1 MLPPRAERS
10 HFFRGDDF
18 SSFRAETDTAR
29 EWRFAGETNEDER
42 TAIVS
47 GEETGWRKGTR
58 VRHLLRLGSAGEDA
72 PAIKKKAAFFFCPA
86 RKLRKS
92 PANTKALIFWAGY
105 KKMGFD

>member
-10 HFFRGDDF
+10 HFSGETTFQT
-18 SSFRAETDTAR
+18 FRAETDTAR

-72 PAIKKKAAFFFCPA
+72 PAIKKKSRFVFLSGE
-86 RKLRKS
+86 KTEKIS
-92 PANTKALIFWAGY
+92 GEHK
-105 KKMGFD
+105 GFDFLGRIQKNGL

>member
-10 HFFRGDDF
+10 HFSGETTFQT
-18 SSFRAETDTAR
+18 FRA

-72 PAIKKKAAFFFCPA
+72 PAIKKKPLFFLSGE
-86 RKLRKS
+86 KTEKIS
-92 PANTKALIFWAGY
+92 GEHK
-105 KKMGFD
+105 GFDFLGRIQKKGL